1 MRQGVGGGFFVRGAG
16 FGFLV
21 FALLAARCQ
30 LFFLAADE
38 FGLVTGFFFAA
49 HQFSC
54 VNHMGRGHW
63 LGGWHFGAFWHGIH
77 AVFAADKRALFAHFH
92 LDRAGLATGVSLLD
106 LGGLL
111 LDQGDFLAVRPG
123 CAVAALQEIEQTVLV
138 SVCQDV
144 AGRRL
149 GHPGGLQLVQQG
161 FGGFFEFTSKLSD
174 GRTGHLL
181 GNLS

>member
-1 MRQGVGGGFFVRGAG
+1 MRGAG

-21 FALLAARCQ
+21 FALLAAHCEF
-30 LFFLAADE
+30 FFLAADE
-38 FGLVTGFFFAA
+38 FGLVTGLFFTA
-49 HQFSC
+49 HQFSS
-54 VNHMGRGHW
+54 VNHRRCGNW
-63 LGGWHFGAFWHGIH
+63 LGSWNFGAFRHGVH
-77 AVFAADKRALFAHFH
+77 AVFAADKGALFAHFH

-111 LDQGDFLAVRPG
+111 LDQGDFLAVSAGR
-123 CAVAALQEIEQTVLV
+123 AVAALQEIEQTVLV
-138 SVCQDV
+138 SVSQNV